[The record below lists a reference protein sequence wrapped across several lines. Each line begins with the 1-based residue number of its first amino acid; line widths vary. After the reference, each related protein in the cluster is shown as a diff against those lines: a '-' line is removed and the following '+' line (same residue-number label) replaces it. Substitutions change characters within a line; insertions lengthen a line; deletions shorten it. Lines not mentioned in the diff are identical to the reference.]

1 VNLDTTI
8 QEFLSFETSNS
19 FANGSELDVF
29 ISTDFDGNK
38 DHIKQA
44 IWTRLPAKI
53 VSDGIPFKKW
63 VHSTYIDISSYSGT
77 AYIAFKYTGTGNIYF
92 DGTYEL
98 DQIIIYGK
106 R

>member
-1 VNLDTTI
+1 MG
-8 QEFLSFETSNS
+8 FLY
-19 FANGSELDVF
+19 GKKKVRHLF
-29 ISTDFDGNK
+29 IFYIIPLFTFFK
-38 DHIKQA
+38 A
-44 IWTRLPAKI
+44 VKI

-98 DQIIIYGK
+98 DQILICGK
-106 R
+106 K